1 MTPAGE
7 LTALGAF
14 YGIDVASVIA
24 RDRAALDRYAEWV
37 LGRDTFAVVT
47 LGPCAELASPR
58 FRAAA
63 ARWPSAITGV
73 KHELGARALEHSQ
86 SAGSGVRC
94 RGRRLIEPTYYVRTL
109 CPWAEGVAWLGPAA
123 ARIPAA
129 RTLYGLGFQ
138 GDVVKTYALTD
149 DGFVSYRL
157 VGDEVLAE
165 PKAYRAD
172 VAWDAIAWPDPR
184 WATIGALGRTLGF
197 RTAGHVGHLH
207 GAMKVYVERT
217 GAIATDRSLA

>member
-1 MTPAGE
+1 VTLAGE

-14 YGIDVASVIA
+14 YGIDVAGVLAS
-24 RDRAALDRYAEWV
+24 DRTALERYAEWV
-37 LGRDTFAVVT
+37 LGRDAFAVVT
-47 LGPCAELASPR
+47 LGPRAELGSAQ

-63 ARWPSAITGV
+63 ARWPAAITGV
-73 KHELGARALEHSQ
+73 KRELGAA
-86 SAGSGVRC
+86 
-94 RGRRLIEPTYYVRTL
+94 IEPTYYVRTL

-123 ARIPAA
+123 ARIPPA

-157 VGDEVLAE
+157 AGDEVLAE
-165 PKAYRAD
+165 PKEYRAN

-184 WATIGALGRTLGF
+184 WVAIGELGRALGF
-197 RTAGHVGHLH
+197 RTAGHVGHH
-207 GAMKVYVERT
+207 GGALKVYVERT
-217 GAIATDRSLA
+217 GAIATDRSFA